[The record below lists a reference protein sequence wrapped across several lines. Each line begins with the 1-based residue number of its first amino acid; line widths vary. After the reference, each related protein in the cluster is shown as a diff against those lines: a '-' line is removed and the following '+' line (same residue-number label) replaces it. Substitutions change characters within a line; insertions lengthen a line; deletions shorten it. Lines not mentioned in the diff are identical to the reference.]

1 MAAAAQALLLAHTAA
16 RLSLTQSLTLRSSPS
31 VAASVLSLGKKGRP
45 CSPSSHRLIA
55 CKSTAAGGSSSSAG
69 AGRQVEP
76 PNLTQLCEKARLHLT
91 PEEIADFTPK
101 IASVVDWFSQLQ
113 DVDVEN
119 VVPAVRVGEVE
130 GESTLRADVP
140 SIFEEQEAM
149 LAAAPE
155 REGPYLKVP
164 RILKENTE

>member
-31 VAASVLSLGKKGRP
+31 VAASVLSLGKRV
-45 CSPSSHRLIA
+45 CLSSSHRLIA

-119 VVPAVRVGEVE
+119 VAPAIRVGEVE